1 MPCRGWDVGRRR
13 RRRANGRGG
22 GGNLEAGQIGM
33 AFVRAVL
40 PLAQKGKEDDDAG
53 C

>member
-1 MPCRGWDVGRRR
+1 MPCRGWDVGR

-40 PLAQKGKEDDDAG
+40 PLAQKGKEDEDAG